1 MEPAVRRPDPGS
13 RATDAVAVVVSES
26 AVVRV
31 FEGGA
36 ITSEIIPE
44 LWLMARYGKGGDEE
58 WSGGRRRI
66 KLE

>member
-44 LWLMARYGKGGDEE
+44 LWLMARYGQEDG
-58 WSGGRRRI
+58 WSGGRREVKRQ
-66 KLE
+66 